1 MRKIYK
7 YISIREMEEN
17 KETSVD
23 SNYFLDKGKKV
34 AEELKNINKI

>member
-1 MRKIYK
+1 
-7 YISIREMEEN
+7 MEEN

-34 AEELKNINKI
+34 AEELKNIDKI

>member
-34 AEELKNINKI
+34 AEELKNIDKI